1 MLELLVQPG
10 AGAKPLIEAIESAH
24 KTIHIVIFR
33 FDRGELEAA
42 LKRAA
47 RRGVQVH
54 ALVAFTTTGQ
64 GGEKMLRALEMRL
77 LADGVSV
84 SRTATDL
91 VRYHDKLLII
101 DSKTLFMLGFNFT
114 YIDMDRS
121 RSFGIVT
128 QKREWVQEA
137 EKLFLADSTRQN
149 YVPVCPTFL
158 VSPGNSRQEL
168 ISFVTGAEKQI
179 LIYDGKLTDLDMMRL
194 LSEKAAQGVEVRLIG
209 AIGRRAAGI
218 VVAPCPMRL
227 HAQAI
232 IRDGVAMFLGS
243 QSLRSLELDARREV
257 GLIIEDAAVARRA
270 METFEADWAK
280 SKSLPASAIAALPTL
295 ETETEAEPPAL
306 AAATPA
312 VPPTV
317 AVKEVIK
324 EAIMDALLET
334 LHDLP
339 DTKEIK
345 AAVKEGAKEALGAMA
360 DQLASTHG

>member
-1 MLELLVQPG
+1 M
-10 AGAKPLIEAIESAH
+10 
-24 KTIHIVIFR
+24 IFR

-42 LKRAA
+42 LKRAV

-77 LADGVSV
+77 LSDGVSV

-114 YIDMDRS
+114 YKDMDRS
-121 RSFGIVT
+121 RSFGIMT
-128 QKREWVQEA
+128 QNRKWVQEA
-137 EKLFLADSTRQN
+137 EKLFLADSTRQD

-168 ISFVTGAEKQI
+168 MSFVSDAQGQ
-179 LIYDGKLTDLDMMRL
+179 LPIYDGKLTDPDMMRL
-194 LSEKAAQGVEVRLIG
+194 LSEKAAAGVEVRVIG
-209 AIGRRAAGI
+209 AVGKRAAG
-218 VVAPCPMRL
+218 VTVAPCPMRL

-232 IRDGVAMFLGS
+232 MRDGAAMFLGS

-257 GLIIEDAAVARRA
+257 GLIIEDAA
-270 METFEADWAK
+270 
-280 SKSLPASAIAALPTL
+280 IAARAVEVFESDWSKTKGQMAPLATALPVPDVE
-295 ETETEAEPPAL
+295 ETDAAPAVPPAL
-306 AAATPA
+306 AA
-312 VPPTV
+312 
-317 AVKEVIK
+317 KEIIK

-334 LHDLP
+334 LRDLP

-345 AAVKEGAKEALGAMA
+345 SAVKEAAKEVLGAVA
-360 DQLASTHG
+360 EQNAPAR